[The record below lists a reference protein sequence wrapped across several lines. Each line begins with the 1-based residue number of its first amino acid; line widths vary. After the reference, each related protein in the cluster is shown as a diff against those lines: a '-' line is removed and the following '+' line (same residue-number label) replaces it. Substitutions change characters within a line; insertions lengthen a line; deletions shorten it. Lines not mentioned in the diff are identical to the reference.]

1 MMNDAAHDVVVI
13 GAGIVGLSVAL
24 QLHLEGLKVTVVD
37 EHDPMQGCSAGN
49 AGYLSQANIF
59 PPATPDLLLKIPKL
73 LLADDGPMVIRPS
86 YLGKMVPWSLRAI
99 AALRPAHYT
108 KTIDTFASLITR
120 SQPALDALAKQAQ
133 ASDLMTREGGL
144 IAYKTQ
150 AAFLGKQRSIPV
162 WREHGVEVE
171 VIGAGQLHD
180 LEPALA
186 NDLVGGLF
194 FSGSGRCSNPK
205 ALGLRYL
212 DHLIHSGGRLLR
224 GGVSKVSRNA
234 DQTWTVVVDGAA
246 VITRRVVLCA
256 GHRSEALLN
265 GYGFKSALAS
275 ERGYHLM
282 LPESGVTLNRPIVFG
297 EPLFAATPMQEG
309 LRLAGTAEFCKP
321 GAQPNM
327 ERAYMLERI
336 ASRYIPGLNATGAK
350 PWTGIRPTL
359 PDGLPAVGE
368 VIPDSGY
375 FYAFGHGHNGLMMS
389 GITAQCIAALIL
401 KRPSPVDVLP
411 LNLNRFK

>member
-1 MMNDAAHDVVVI
+1 MTDAAHDVVVI

-24 QLHLEGLKVTVVD
+24 QLHLEGLNVTVVD
-37 EHDPMQGCSAGN
+37 QNDPMEGCSAGN

-59 PPATPDLLLKIPKL
+59 PPATPDLLLKIPRL

-99 AALRPAHYT
+99 GALRPARYM
-108 KTIDTFASLITR
+108 KTIGTFASLITR
-120 SQPALDALAKQAQ
+120 SQPALHALA
-133 ASDLMTREGGL
+133 ASAHASNLLSQEGGL
-144 IAYKTQ
+144 IAYKTE
-150 AAFLGKQRSIPV
+150 AAFQGKQRSIPV
-162 WREHGVEVE
+162 WRDHGVEVE
-171 VIGAGQLHD
+171 IIGAGELRD

-186 NDLVGGLF
+186 KDLVGGLF
-194 FSGSGRCSNPK
+194 FPGSGRCSNPK
-205 ALGLRYL
+205 ALGLRYF
-212 DHLIHSGGRLLR
+212 DHLTRSGGRFLR
-224 GGVSKVSRNA
+224 GRVGSVSRNA
-234 DQTWTVVVDGAA
+234 DQSWSVTVNGAPILA
-246 VITRRVVLCA
+246 RRVVLCA
-256 GHRSEALLN
+256 GHQSEALLD
-265 GYGFKSALAS
+265 GFGFKSTLAS

-282 LPESGVTLNRPIVFG
+282 LPESHVSLNRPIVFG

-321 GAQPNM
+321 GSQPNM

-336 ASRYIPGLNATGAK
+336 AARYIPGLNNSGAK

-359 PDGLPAVGE
+359 PDGLPGIGE

-401 KRPSPVDVLP
+401 KRPSPVDVSP
-411 LNLNRFK
+411 LSLHRFN